1 MRIENLDKLRRFIR
15 NLGRLPDLA
24 SKAFAEEILSEAVE
38 KAPKRSGRLR
48 RSIRLRRRRS
58 GYEVSMGGSEA
69 PYAPYVE
76 YGSRPH
82 LIRARRSRA
91 LRFEVRGQLVYAKY
105 VEHPGAK
112 PQRILASAISAASR
126 NMRDVFGRL
135 LEEI

>member
-1 MRIENLDKLRRFIR
+1 MRVENLDKLMSFIR
-15 NLGRLPDLA
+15 NLGKLRDLA
-24 SKAFAEEILSEAVE
+24 SRAFAEEILSEAVE
-38 KAPKRSGRLR
+38 KAPRRSGRLR
-48 RSIRLRRRRS
+48 RSIRLRRRKS
-58 GYEVSMGGSEA
+58 GYEVSIGGSEA

-126 NMRDVFGRL
+126 NMRDLFGRL
-135 LEEI
+135 LDEI